1 MLSRQEV
8 QEKVTVRTEKTFSL
22 LKVLIEKKVK
32 QYIDMG
38 VSAES
43 DRPLDEQSW
52 WLFKAALYAVQLD
65 NPHLFVPTTKAD
77 EKEFKRLHQI
87 TPSVTY

>member
-1 MLSRQEV
+1 MLSQQEV
-8 QEKVTVRTEKTFSL
+8 QKQVASRAEETFAL
-22 LKVLIEKKVK
+22 LQVLIEKKVK
-32 QYIDMG
+32 QYVDMG
-38 VSAES
+38 LDS

-65 NPHLFVPTTKAD
+65 NPHLFAPTTKAD
-77 EKEFKRLHQI
+77 EREFKRLHQI

>member
-1 MLSRQEV
+1 MLSQQEV
-8 QEKVTVRTEKTFSL
+8 QGKVAARTDETLSL
-22 LKVLIEKKVK
+22 LKILIEKKVK
-32 QYIDMG
+32 QYVDMG
-38 VSAES
+38 VES

-65 NPHLFVPTTKAD
+65 NPHLFAPTTKAD

>member
-1 MLSRQEV
+1 MLSQQEV
-8 QEKVTVRTEKTFSL
+8 QEKVAARTDETLSL
-22 LKVLIEKKVK
+22 LQILIAKKVK

-38 VSAES
+38 VES

-65 NPHLFVPTTKAD
+65 NPHLFAPTTKAD